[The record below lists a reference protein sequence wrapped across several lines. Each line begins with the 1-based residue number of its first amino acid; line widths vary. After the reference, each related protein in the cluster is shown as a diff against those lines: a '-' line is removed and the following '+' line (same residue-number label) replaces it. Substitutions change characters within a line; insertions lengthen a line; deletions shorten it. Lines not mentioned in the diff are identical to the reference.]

1 MSVTIINK
9 DTYFRENIYVS
20 TINLSSKPFLNIP
33 NMSVNGDISTNNVY
47 TNRLST
53 PTLSA
58 NNNSLIQFND
68 TVFNNST
75 KITTSI
81 GHIFAASSSTNY
93 TLTTISTKTTIMTIT
108 GLPAGVYIFNY
119 SYIIVSNPNTTFLYQ
134 LFEYIDNTTPTT
146 NLLTKDTQVRTFS
159 GLHYHVTYGI
169 LTSATNTVTFSLMC
183 NNYSA
188 FITVNFSSF
197 NLQCTRIA

>member
-81 GHIFAASSSTNY
+81 GNIFAASSSTNY